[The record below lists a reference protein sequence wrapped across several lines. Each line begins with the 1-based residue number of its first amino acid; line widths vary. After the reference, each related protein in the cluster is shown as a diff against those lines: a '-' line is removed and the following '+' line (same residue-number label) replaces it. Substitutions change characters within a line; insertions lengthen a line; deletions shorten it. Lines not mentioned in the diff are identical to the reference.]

1 VNNVVLPIPNLARRL
16 TTEERT
22 MMTSTCEKRM
32 RTCLAG
38 KIEAGWLKRRTLSS
52 MTCWT
57 RSLASRTLRIS
68 SSSVRTR
75 PPTRSAVRA
84 VTETLRESA
93 DASVYSPS
101 MLGRRDWRR
110 VSALWIGS
118 WSLRSVESE
127 VDSSASSDS
136 SEESADRTWGSV
148 VSVEGD
154 GRNRCCCCC

>member
-1 VNNVVLPIPNLARRL
+1 MNNVVSRIPNLACRL

-22 MMTSTCEKRM
+22 TMTSTCERRM
-32 RTCLAG
+32 RTCFSR
-38 KIEAGWLKRRTLSS
+38 KIESRLKGRTLSS

-84 VTETLRESA
+84 VTETLREST
-93 DASVYSPS
+93 DASVCSSS

-110 VSALWIGS
+110 VSAFWIGS
-118 WSLRSVESE
+118 WSLRSAESE
-127 VDSSASSDS
+127 LDSSASSDS
-136 SEESADRTWGSV
+136 SEESAERTWGSV
-148 VSVEGD
+148 VSVEGE
-154 GRNRCCCCC
+154 GRGRCCSCG

>member
-1 VNNVVLPIPNLARRL
+1 VNNVASPIPNLARRL

-22 MMTSTCEKRM
+22 MMTSTC
-32 RTCLAG
+32 G
-38 KIEAGWLKRRTLSS
+38 KAYENMFQRENRSRLKRRTLSS

-84 VTETLRESA
+84 VTETLPESA
-93 DASVYSPS
+93 DASVYNSS

-110 VSALWIGS
+110 VSAFWIGS
-118 WSLRSVESE
+118 WSLRSAESE
-127 VDSSASSDS
+127 LDSSASSDS
-136 SEESADRTWGSV
+136 SEESAERTWGSV

-154 GRNRCCCCC
+154 GRSRCCC

>member
-1 VNNVVLPIPNLARRL
+1 MNNVVSPIPNLARRL

-22 MMTSTCEKRM
+22 MMTSICGKRM

-38 KIEAGWLKRRTLSS
+38 NRSGLKRQTLSS

-75 PPTRSAVRA
+75 PPTRSAVCA
-84 VTETLRESA
+84 VTETLREST

-110 VSALWIGS
+110 VSAFWIGS

-127 VDSSASSDS
+127 LDSSASSDS
-136 SEESADRTWGSV
+136 SEESAERTWGSV

-154 GRNRCCCCC
+154 GRGRCCCC